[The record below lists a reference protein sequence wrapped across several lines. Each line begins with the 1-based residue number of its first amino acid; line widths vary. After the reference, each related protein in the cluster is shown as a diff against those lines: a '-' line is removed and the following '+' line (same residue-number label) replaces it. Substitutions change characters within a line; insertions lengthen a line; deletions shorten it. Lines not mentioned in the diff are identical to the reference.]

1 MKGAQRSIITLLN
14 LSLIAAMLS
23 SSFLATRGFFNDT
36 ITSKQY
42 GLEIICLSAG
52 LLFVITFA
60 FKNQIIITKIDL
72 LVILF
77 ATWYLVNE
85 LFSVG
90 NYTQM
95 NQILFGLFLWGLVY
109 MFIRQLSDKTPF
121 IWGVSIIWMLV
132 VLLQSGLGLMQLYGF
147 ENSYHGLFSI
157 SGTFHNPGPF
167 SGFVVSGLPIA
178 LGVIGYTESTR
189 KKGDTEVKEGE
200 GYTEGKGGNTE
211 RHGGIFLKWSKINIP
226 FNIIVKYS
234 FLTLAWVTLVA
245 ILLVLPPAQSR
256 AAWIAGIAG
265 GLFVL
270 AGHPALLS
278 FKNSL
283 KNKFLT
289 IRKPLRV
296 VLLTVV
302 LLSITTAGFGLY
314 SMKKGSADG
323 RMLIWQVTSQLI
335 KQSPVTGHGTGAF
348 NALYM
353 EEQANWFASGN
364 GTHAQVM
371 VAGPPE
377 APFNELLKLWLEK
390 GIIAILLAGGI
401 LFLIFSRKKP
411 FPFQV
416 TTPHLSTQNF
426 KPKTL
431 NIEHKNS
438 NPRLTTC
445 FKGALI
451 SLLVFSLFSY
461 PFDISSF
468 VLQLVVLVAILA
480 GTGKTVFSITGRKSL
495 FLTIPVAL
503 IFIAAT
509 IHFIPQRHAHYQAM
523 KTWQEADRFYNY
535 RAYPA
540 AAAAYEEA
548 SPALQTNGLFLQ
560 MYGKALSMD
569 EQHERSNEIL
579 LLAQQRFSSQII
591 YNTLGDNHKALKNYD
606 EAEAAY
612 IRSGQMIPS
621 LVFPKYQL
629 AKLYHES
636 GQHHKAQQ
644 TAEEI
649 LNSSV
654 KVESSAT
661 REIMNE
667 MRRISKQ

>member
-23 SSFLATRGFFNDT
+23 SSFLATRGFFNDP

-60 FKNQIIITKIDL
+60 FKNQIIITNIDL
-72 LVILF
+72 LV
-77 ATWYLVNE
+77 LV
-85 LFSVG
+85 FCAW
-90 NYTQM
+90 
-95 NQILFGLFLWGLVY
+95 QILSEVY
-109 MFIRQLSDKTPF
+109 IFHSPYIQLSETIFNVALWLTVYLFVRSAAQQPAF
-121 IWGVSIIWMLV
+121 VWAIGIVWMVVS
-132 VLLQSGLGLMQLYGF
+132 LLQSGLGLMQLYGF
-147 ENSYHGLFSI
+147 ESSYHGLFSI
-157 SGTFHNPGPF
+157 TGTFHNPGPF

-178 LGVIGYTESTR
+178 LSVISYQSTVSSQQLSEKKLGVRSLELG
-189 KKGDTEVKEGE
+189 
-200 GYTEGKGGNTE
+200 
-211 RHGGIFLKWSKINIP
+211 L
-226 FNIIVKYS
+226 KYS
-234 FLTLAWVTLVA
+234 IQILGWLTLVL

-256 AAWIAGIAG
+256 AAWVAGIAG

-270 AGHPALLS
+270 SGHPALLS

-296 VLLTVV
+296 VLLTIV

-353 EEQANWFASGN
+353 NEQANWFESGK
-364 GTHAQVM
+364 GTEAQAM
-371 VAGPPE
+371 VAGSPE
-377 APFNELLKLWLEK
+377 APFNEPLKLWLEK
-390 GIIAILLAGGI
+390 GLIAILLAGAI
-401 LFLIFSRKKP
+401 LYFIFVTNKP
-411 FPFQV
+411 P
-416 TTPHLSTQNF
+416 TYNYKL
-426 KPKTL
+426 KTL
-431 NIEHKNS
+431 NTKLSTKN
-438 NPRLTTC
+438 PKLTTC

-468 VLQLVVLVAILA
+468 VLQLVILVALLA
-480 GTGKTVFSITGRKSL
+480 GTSNQMLTITGRKTL
-495 FLTIPVAL
+495 FLTIPTA
-503 IFIAAT
+503 IAIIIGS
-509 IHFIPQRHAHYQAM
+509 IHYVPQRQEHYQAM
-523 KTWQEADRFYNY
+523 NTWQEANQLYNY

-540 AAAAYEEA
+540 SVAAYEEA
-548 SPALQTNGLFLQ
+548 FPELQTNGLFLQ

-569 EQHERSNEIL
+569 EQYERSNKVL
-579 LLAQQRFSSQII
+579 HSAQQRFGSQII
-591 YNTLGDNHKALKNYD
+591 QNTLGDNHKALKNYD
-606 EAEAAY
+606 EAETAY
-612 IRSGQMIPS
+612 IISAQMIPS
-621 LVFPKYQL
+621 LLLPKYLL
-629 AKLYHES
+629 AKLYNES
-636 GQHHKAQQ
+636 GQHQKAQQ
-644 TAEEI
+644 TAEEV
-649 LNSSV
+649 LNSTI

-667 MRRISKQ
+667 MKKISEQLSVSSMTDN